1 MQNQGQ
7 IREWG
12 LSAPDCL
19 VWGEKSA
26 AKSTKAGQKMIS
38 SCIKGIEMAEIIPV
52 SVLNCSERSKISDR
66 KEQSKVIDL
75 EKYEPAKQPRQNPA

>member
-1 MQNQGQ
+1 
-7 IREWG
+7 
-12 LSAPDCL
+12 
-19 VWGEKSA
+19 
-26 AKSTKAGQKMIS
+26 MIS